1 MSSEVKVLLITA
13 NKEIQT
19 TISSRTVSHNCRLN
33 TVFDGMEALEKIKE
47 TEYSL
52 IFVDKNML
60 SLDAF
65 ATAKIIKNIRPKVQL
80 WILFDEINE
89 DEQKEMIALA
99 HQFEARCLFKPLLAS
114 QIDIILSEKKDE
126 HTRRD
131 VRAGRRSTLGKRVGD

>member
-1 MSSEVKVLLITA
+1 MKFKGKIMSLEVKILLITA
-13 NKEIQT
+13 NTEIQT
-19 TISSRTVSHNCRLN
+19 TISSRTVSHNCLLD
-33 TVFDGMEALEKIKE
+33 TVFDGMEALDKVKE

-52 IFVDKNML
+52 IFVDKNMR

-65 ATAKIIKNIRPKVQL
+65 ATAKIIKNLLPKAQL
-80 WILFDEINE
+80 WILFDETSD
-89 DEQKEMIALA
+89 DEQKEIMALA

-131 VRAGRRSTLGKRVGD
+131 VRAG